1 MTLPLF
7 LLDAGILGA
16 AAPGADVVLDGPE
29 GRHAALV
36 RRLAVGEQ
44 LVLSDGA
51 GRGAVATVLESHQE
65 SLLCRVDRLVAD
77 PEPQPRVV
85 VVQALPKG
93 DRGELAVELM
103 TEVGVDVVVPWSA
116 AFCVTRWRAARGEKA
131 LARWR
136 ATGREAGKQ
145 ARRLTLPE
153 VRPLA
158 STAEVVVLVRAASQP
173 GAGCALVLHEAASVP
188 LGALS
193 VPERGDV
200 VVVVGPEGG
209 LDDGELADLIAAG
222 AQAVRLGPSVLRTSS
237 AGLAAAAALLSRTRR
252 WG

>member
-7 LLDAGILGA
+7 LLDAGVLAGV
-16 AAPGADVVLDGPE
+16 APGADVVLDGPE

-36 RRLAVGEQ
+36 RRLAAGEQ
-44 LVLSDGA
+44 LVLTDGA
-51 GRGAVATVLESHQE
+51 GRGAVATVVEPRKE
-65 SLLCRVDRLVAD
+65 SLLCRVERLVAD

-103 TEVGVDVVVPWSA
+103 TEVGVDVVVPWGA
-116 AFCVTRWRAARGEKA
+116 ARCVTRWRDARGEKA

-136 ATGREAGKQ
+136 ATAREAGKQ

-158 STAEVVVLVRAASQP
+158 STAEVVALVESVSRP
-173 GAGCALVLHEAASVP
+173 GAGGALVLHETASVP
-188 LGALS
+188 LGTLD

-209 LDDGELADLIAAG
+209 LDDGERAALVAAG
-222 AQAVRLGPSVLRTSS
+222 AGAVRLGPSVLRTSS
-237 AGLAAAAALLSRTRR
+237 AGMAAAAVLLSRTRR
-252 WG
+252 WA